1 MLYYART
8 IVITENTK
16 FEPDWQGGRFMLW
29 NHWWNLVCELRP
41 ACART
46 RTFLWMSLCLAGMT
60 IRKDLMGVTSIVR
73 ALGLEPACY
82 DRLLDFFHSPALDL
96 DKLTHAWCALLFR
109 LDPGVLRVNGRPV
122 LVGDGIKV
130 AKAGRKMPAVKK
142 LHQQSESNN
151 KAEYIFGHSC
161 QAVAVLTQ
169 ALSSVF
175 ALPLACRI
183 HEGAV
188 FSNRDHRTLL
198 DKMILLLDSLGLK
211 QPFYF
216 VADAYYASGKIV
228 RGLLA
233 QGNHLVTRVKSNS
246 VAFFPATPLPL
257 HRPRRKGRPAKY
269 GKKIKVATLL
279 TDADRLQQAPSPV
292 YGEKDVI
299 LRFRAADLLWR
310 PVGILVRFVVV
321 LHPQRGA
328 ILLMC
333 TDLTLSPLDIIR
345 IYGLRFK
352 IEVSFKQALHVIGA
366 YAYHF
371 WMAAMTPLRRV
382 SGNQYLHRKSDA
394 YRDAVRRKIA
404 AYHRHIQ
411 LGLIAQGLLQI
422 LSATQPKLVWR
433 SFGSWIRTIRP
444 GLAPSEQVVAIAL
457 RHTLPEFLA
466 TAAKTSILVKF
477 IRDRLDLSR
486 TEGTSLAA

>member
-1 MLYYART
+1 
-8 IVITENTK
+8 
-16 FEPDWQGGRFMLW
+16 MLW

-46 RTFLWMSLCLAGMT
+46 RTFLWMSLCLMGMT
-60 IRKDLMGVTSIVR
+60 TRKDLLGVTSIVR

-109 LDPGVLRVNGRPV
+109 LDPGILRVNGRAV

-130 AKAGRKMPAVKK
+130 AKAGRKMPGVKK
-142 LHQQSESNN
+142 LHQQSESNS
-151 KAEYIFGHSC
+151 KPEFIFGHSC
-161 QAVAVLTQ
+161 QAVALLTQ
-169 ALSSVF
+169 ALASVF
-175 ALPLACRI
+175 AVPLASRI
-183 HEGAV
+183 HEGTV

-198 DKMILLLDSLGLK
+198 DKMILLIDSLGLK

-228 RGLLA
+228 RGLLIH
-233 QGNHLVTRVKSNS
+233 GNHLVTRVKSNS
-246 VAFFPATPLPL
+246 VAFFPATPPPPN
-257 HRPRRKGRPAKY
+257 RPRPRGRPAKY
-269 GKKIKVATLL
+269 GRKIKVATLL
-279 TDADRLQQAPSPV
+279 KQTGQLQEAPSPV
-292 YGEKDVI
+292 YGEKGVT
-299 LRFRAADLLWR
+299 LRFRTADLLWR

-321 LHPQRGA
+321 LHPLRGA

-333 TDLTLSPLDIIR
+333 TDLTLSPLEIIR

-352 IEVSFKQALHVIGA
+352 IELSFKQALHVIGA

-371 WMAAMTPLRRV
+371 WMAAMTPLRHA
-382 SGNQYLHRKSDA
+382 SGDQYLHRKSDA

-404 AYHRHIQ
+404 AYHRYIQ

-422 LSATQPKLVWR
+422 LSATIPTLVWQ
-433 SFGSWIRTIRP
+433 SFGSWLRTVRP
-444 GLAPSEQVVAIAL
+444 GLAPSEQVVAVAL
-457 RHTLPEFLA
+457 RNTLPEFLA
-466 TAAKTSILVKF
+466 STAKPSILVKF

>member
-1 MLYYART
+1 MPER
-8 IVITENTK
+8 VD
-16 FEPDWQGGRFMLW
+16 FEAGESAERRSPPIGI
-29 NHWWNLVCELRP
+29 RP
-41 ACART
+41 YR
-46 RTFLWMSLCLAGMT
+46 G
-60 IRKDLMGVTSIVR
+60 
-73 ALGLEPACY
+73 
-82 DRLLDFFHSPALDL
+82 FFHSPALDL
-96 DKLTHAWCALLFR
+96 DKLTRAWCVLLF
-109 LDPGVLRVNGRPV
+109 LLYTGILRIDGRPV

-130 AKAGRKMPAVKK
+130 AKAVRKIPRVKK
-142 LHQQSESNN
+142 LHQESESNN

-183 HEGAV
+183 HEGTV

-198 DKMILLLDSLGLK
+198 DKMILLLGSLGLN

-216 VADAYYASGKIV
+216 VADAYYASGKVV

-233 QGNHLVTRVKSNS
+233 HGNHLVTRVRCNS
-246 VAFFPATPLPL
+246 VAFFPATPPPP
-257 HRPRRKGRPAKY
+257 HRLRRKGRPAKY
-269 GKKIKVATLL
+269 GKKVNIATLL
-279 TDADRLQQAPSPV
+279 KDVGQLQEAPSPV
-292 YGEKDVI
+292 YGENGVT
-299 LRFRAADLLWR
+299 LRFRSADLLWR
-310 PVGILVRFVVV
+310 PVGILVRFVAV

-333 TDLTLSPLDIIR
+333 TDLTLPALDIIR

-352 IEVSFKQALHVIGA
+352 IEVSFKQAIHVIGA

-382 SGNQYLHRKSDA
+382 SGNQYLHRKSEA
-394 YRDAVRRKIA
+394 YRNAVRRKIA

-422 LSATQPKLVWR
+422 LSATNPTLVWQ
-433 SFGSWIRTIRP
+433 SFGSWIRTVRP

-466 TAAKTSILVKF
+466 STTKPSILVKF

-486 TEGTSLAA
+486 TEGNSLAA

>member
-1 MLYYART
+1 
-8 IVITENTK
+8 
-16 FEPDWQGGRFMLW
+16 
-29 NHWWNLVCELRP
+29 
-41 ACART
+41 
-46 RTFLWMSLCLAGMT
+46 
-60 IRKDLMGVTSIVR
+60 
-73 ALGLEPACY
+73 
-82 DRLLDFFHSPALDL
+82 
-96 DKLTHAWCALLFR
+96 
-109 LDPGVLRVNGRPV
+109 
-122 LVGDGIKV
+122 
-130 AKAGRKMPAVKK
+130 MPAVKK

-161 QAVAVLTQ
+161 QAAAVLTQ

-175 ALPLACRI
+175 ALPLVCRI

-233 QGNHLVTRVKSNS
+233 HGNPLVTRLKSNS
-246 VAFFPATPLPL
+246 VAFFPATPAPP
-257 HRPRRKGRPAKY
+257 HRPRGRGRPAKY
-269 GKKIKVATLL
+269 GKKIKVAALL
-279 TDADRLQQAPSPV
+279 KQEDQLQQAPSPV

-352 IEVSFKQALHVIGA
+352 IEVSFKQALRVIGA

-382 SGNQYLHRKSDA
+382 SGNQYLHRKSEP
-394 YRDAVRRKIA
+394 YRNAVRRKIA

-422 LSATQPKLVWR
+422 LSTIKPKLVWQ
-433 SFGSWIRTIRP
+433 SFGSWIRTVRL
-444 GLAPSEQVVAIAL
+444 GLAPSEQVVAVAL
-457 RHTLPEFLA
+457 RNTLPEFLT
-466 TAAKTSILVKF
+466 TAAKPSILVKF
-477 IRDRLDLSR
+477 IQDRLDLSR
-486 TEGTSLAA
+486 TEGTSLVA

>member
-1 MLYYART
+1 
-8 IVITENTK
+8 
-16 FEPDWQGGRFMLW
+16 MLW
-29 NHWWNLVCELRP
+29 IQWWNLVCELRS

-46 RTFLWMSLCLAGMT
+46 RTFLWMSLCLAGFST
-60 IRKDLMGVTSIVR
+60 RKDLLGVTSIVR
-73 ALGLEPACY
+73 TLGLEPACY

-96 DKLTHAWCALLFR
+96 NKLTHAWCELVFR
-109 LDPGVLRVNGRPV
+109 FNPGILRVNGWPV
-122 LVGDGIKV
+122 LAGDGIKV
-130 AKAGRKMPAVKK
+130 AKAGRKMPGVKK
-142 LHQQSESNN
+142 LHQQSDSNT
-151 KAEYIFGHSC
+151 KPEYIFGHSC
-161 QAVAVLTQ
+161 QAVAVLAH

-183 HEGAV
+183 HEGTV

-198 DKMILLLDSLGLK
+198 DKMILLLDSLDLK
-211 QPFYF
+211 EPFYF

-228 RGLLA
+228 RRLLA
-233 QGNHLVTRVKSNS
+233 RGNHLVTRVKSNS
-246 VAFFPATPLPL
+246 VAYFPAAPPPP
-257 HRPRRKGRPAKY
+257 HRPRRRGRPAKY
-269 GKKIKVATLL
+269 AKKIKVAALL
-279 TDADRLQQAPSPV
+279 KEEDQLQEAPSPV
-292 YGEKDVI
+292 YGEQGVT
-299 LRFRAADLLWR
+299 LRFRVADLLWR
-310 PVGILVRFVVV
+310 PPGILVRFVVV

-333 TDLTLSPLDIIR
+333 TDPTLPPLDIIR

-352 IEVSFKQALHVIGA
+352 IEVSFKQALRAMGA

-394 YRDAVRRKIA
+394 YRNAVRRKIA

-422 LSATQPKLVWR
+422 LSATKPTLIWQ
-433 SFGSWIRTIRP
+433 SFGSWIRTVRP
-444 GLAPSEQVVAIAL
+444 GLAPSELVVAIAL
-457 RHTLPEFLA
+457 RNTLPQFLA
-466 TAAKTSILVKF
+466 SAAKPSILVKF

>member
-1 MLYYART
+1 
-8 IVITENTK
+8 
-16 FEPDWQGGRFMLW
+16 MLW
-29 NHWWNLVCELRP
+29 NHWWNLVCELRS

-46 RTFLWMSLCLAGMT
+46 RTFLWMALCLAGMT
-60 IRKDLMGVTSIVR
+60 TRKDLLGVTSIVR

-82 DRLLDFFHSPALDL
+82 DRILDFFHSPALDL
-96 DKLTHAWCALLFR
+96 DKLTRAWRGLVFR
-109 LDPGVLRVNGRPV
+109 LHPDILRVNGRSV

-130 AKAGRKMPAVKK
+130 AKAGRKMPGVKK
-142 LHQQSESNN
+142 LHQQSESNT
-151 KAEYIFGHSC
+151 KPEYIFGHSC
-161 QAVAVLTQ
+161 QAIAVLTQ

-183 HEGAV
+183 HEGVV
-188 FSNRDHRTLL
+188 FSNRDQRTLL

-211 QPFYF
+211 EPFYF
-216 VADAYYASGKIV
+216 VADAYYATGNIV
-228 RGLLA
+228 RGLLD

-246 VAFFPATPLPL
+246 VAFFPATPPPPN
-257 HRPRRKGRPAKY
+257 RPRRKGRPAKY
-269 GKKIKVATLL
+269 GKKIKVAALL
-279 TDADRLQQAPSPV
+279 KETAHLQEALSPV
-292 YGEKDVI
+292 YGERGVM

-310 PVGILVRFVVV
+310 PVGILVRFVAVH
-321 LHPQRGA
+321 HPRRGA

-352 IEVSFKQALHVIGA
+352 IEVSFKQALRVIGA

-371 WMAAMTPLRRV
+371 WMAAMTRLPRV
-382 SGNQYLHRKSDA
+382 SGNQYLHHKSDA
-394 YRDAVRRKIA
+394 YRNAVRRKIA

-411 LGLIAQGLLQI
+411 LGLIAQGLLQV
-422 LSATQPKLVWR
+422 LSATTPKLVWR
-433 SFGSWIRTIRP
+433 LFGSWIRTVRP
-444 GLAPSEQVVAIAL
+444 ALAPSEQVVSVAL
-457 RHTLPEFLA
+457 RNTLPEFLA

-486 TEGTSLAA
+486 IEGTSLAA

>member
-1 MLYYART
+1 
-8 IVITENTK
+8 
-16 FEPDWQGGRFMLW
+16 
-29 NHWWNLVCELRP
+29 
-41 ACART
+41 
-46 RTFLWMSLCLAGMT
+46 MSLCLAGMT
-60 IRKDLMGVTSIVR
+60 TRKDLLGVTSIVR

-109 LDPGVLRVNGRPV
+109 LDPGILRVNGRPV

-130 AKAGRKMPAVKK
+130 AKAGRKMPGVKK
-142 LHQQSESNN
+142 LHQQSDSNS
-151 KAEYIFGHSC
+151 KPEYIFGHSC
-161 QAVAVLTQ
+161 QAVALLTQ

-175 ALPLACRI
+175 AVPLACRI

-188 FSNRDHRTLL
+188 FSNRDQRTLL

-246 VAFFPATPLPL
+246 VAFFPATPPPPN
-257 HRPRRKGRPAKY
+257 RPRPKGRPAKY
-269 GKKIKVATLL
+269 GKKVKVATLL
-279 TDADRLQQAPSPV
+279 KQTDQLQDAPSPV
-292 YGEKDVI
+292 YGENGVT
-299 LRFRAADLLWR
+299 LRFRTADLLWR

-321 LHPQRGA
+321 LHPLRGA

-382 SGNQYLHRKSDA
+382 SGDQYLHRKSVD
-394 YRDAVRRKIA
+394 YRNAVRRKIA
-404 AYHRHIQ
+404 AYHRYIQ
-411 LGLIAQGLLQI
+411 LGLIAPGLLQI
-422 LSATQPKLVWR
+422 LSATIPTLVWQ
-433 SFGSWIRTIRP
+433 SFGSWIRTVRP

-457 RHTLPEFLA
+457 RNTLPDFLA
-466 TAAKTSILVKF
+466 STATPSILVKF